1 MKKRDKIL
9 LFYLI
14 RDRVND
20 ILDSV
25 EESEEP
31 GVIQSYLEIV
41 RYVQLA
47 ETLHLDINELIDPE
61 EYLSIKKYLLLK
73 GYVIDD

>member
-47 ETLHLDINELIDPE
+47 DTLHLDINELIDPE